1 MEAKLIEILNTQNF
15 SLLEDYSLLHF
26 EDINVNDIFFSIGN
40 DGSILAVAPTEV
52 LDQYR

>member
-1 MEAKLIEILNTQNF
+1 MITNWFI
-15 SLLEDYSLLHF
+15 DRRGLLHF